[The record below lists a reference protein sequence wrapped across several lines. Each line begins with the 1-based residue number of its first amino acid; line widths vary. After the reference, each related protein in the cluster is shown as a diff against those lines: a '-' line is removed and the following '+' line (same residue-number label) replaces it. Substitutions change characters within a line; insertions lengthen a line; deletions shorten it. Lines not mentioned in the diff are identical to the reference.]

1 MKDMLKQIWKFII
14 EHIWPLL
21 WPIIRDTVIEVT
33 SDILEW
39 VKTVVRA
46 FFRDRADQQT
56 EFAAQK
62 AQDAERGA
70 AAATQ
75 ESERTRLAAEADA
88 WRKVAAELK
97 NQNESLQQ
105 QLNDLLAEASNYA
118 ARRVDD
124 ESTKAQ
130 VGERVLS
137 LEPPQDPSTKSKSG

>member
-1 MKDMLKQIWKFII
+1 MLKQLWKFII

-33 SDILEW
+33 RDILEW
-39 VKTVVRA
+39 VKTRVRA
-46 FFRDRADQQT
+46 FFRDRSDQQT
-56 EFAAQK
+56 EFAEQK

-70 AAATQ
+70 SAATQ
-75 ESERTRLAAEADA
+75 ESERIRLAAEADA

-118 ARRVDD
+118 TSRVES

-137 LEPPQDPSTKSKSG
+137 LAPPDDVPTESKSA